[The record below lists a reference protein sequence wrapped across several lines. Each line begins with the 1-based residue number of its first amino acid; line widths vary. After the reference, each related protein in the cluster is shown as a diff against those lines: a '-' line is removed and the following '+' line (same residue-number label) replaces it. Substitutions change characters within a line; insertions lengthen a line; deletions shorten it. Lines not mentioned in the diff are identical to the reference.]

1 MSSLKDIDP
10 QTETELQAAAFR
22 ALREHLQSRAD
33 VQNRYDESGW
43 ILQELSVQMGSGSRR
58 LTRA

>member
-22 ALREHLQSRAD
+22 ALREHLQS
-33 VQNRYDESGW
+33 
-43 ILQELSVQMGSGSRR
+43 IQMCKISI
-58 LTRA
+58 